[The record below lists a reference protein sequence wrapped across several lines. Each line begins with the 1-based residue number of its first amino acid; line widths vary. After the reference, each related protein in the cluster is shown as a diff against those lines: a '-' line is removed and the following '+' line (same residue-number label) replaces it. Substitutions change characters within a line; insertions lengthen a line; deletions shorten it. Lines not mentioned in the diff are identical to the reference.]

1 LPSHNELRS
10 LKNRV
15 ILQVIVTRPKK
26 PLIELTKEAKRKR
39 EYFIKYPEK
48 LEKRNKQTKEWI
60 IKNQEKFRKQKRE
73 TQKKRW
79 IEAVNMLGDKCE
91 SCGEKNNSENP
102 LEIHHLYYDDQ
113 DKIRREKWG
122 GVGEIFRY
130 VLRMA
135 KQGKNPKGKFTLL
148 CKQCNN
154 LEAWI
159 RKNPDRALSAFAW
172 CVEKGIIDV
181 ETPNPEGNK
190 QLDEFIKQ

>member
-1 LPSHNELRS
+1 M
-10 LKNRV
+10 V
-15 ILQVIVTRPKK
+15 RPKK
-26 PLIELTKEAKRKR
+26 PLNELTKESKRQR
-39 EYFIKYPEK
+39 EYFVMYPEK
-48 LEKRNKQTKEWI
+48 REKQYRKTKEWH
-60 IKNQEKFRKQKRE
+60 NTHQEKIRKQKSK

-79 IEAVNMLGDKCE
+79 NEAINMLGDKCE

-102 LEIHHLYYDDQ
+102 LEIHHLYYDEQ
-113 DKIRREKWG
+113 DKIRREKQG
-122 GVGEIFRY
+122 GVGETFRY

-154 LEAWI
+154 LEVWI
-159 RKNPDRALSAFAW
+159 RKNPDRAVSAFGW

-190 QLDEFIKQ
+190 QIDEFI